1 MEYQTIFPQNKKNR
15 PKYVRKMYF
24 MGFTLFC
31 PGDLVTHTGEWE
43 IRSVSGKLPD
53 NPKELAYIDSLC
65 DEHINILPHPHSAV
79 VSTPLHPSQLAE

>member
-1 MEYQTIFPQNKKNR
+1 MRFY
-15 PKYVRKMYF
+15 
-24 MGFTLFC
+24 LFC
-31 PGDLVTHTGEWE
+31 PGDLAPRMGERE
-43 IRSVSGKLPD
+43 IRSVSGRLPD